1 MGGYVSWK
9 SLVAVVLM
17 VALVSACDQSG
28 STGSPNTSTASA
40 SVIDTPNKKLFGIEW
55 TKPDS
60 VILVYTADETSAT
73 RLADMPLPNGP
84 FAPLAAPD
92 EGKCVQIEVGNPSLV
107 SMDQMAVT
115 FTCVTEHST
124 GVRFVDQ
131 VSLLG
136 FNLGTATYE
145 PLASVEGV
153 RGPAGQIGVSPDGTR
168 FLVAMGSLC
177 GVIVEAT
184 AQGAKPLRVTVSD
197 GRDSFSLADTAPGP
211 DCSQRGWAN
220 YPTWSPTDNVIAF
233 FAAPGA
239 IGESGPA
246 RGSVP
251 ANLYVMSPDGSV
263 ATSILN
269 DVTVPRALKFSP
281 DGRFLAF
288 GGEIGGVKATWVLER
303 ATGVVRQVHNQ
314 RFEWLA
320 WSPDGQQL
328 AGLQVGSDPSLLED
342 DLVVVPVA
350 VN

>member
-60 VILVYTADETSAT
+60 VILVY
-73 RLADMPLPNGP
+73 
-84 FAPLAAPD
+84 
-92 EGKCVQIEVGNPSLV
+92 
-107 SMDQMAVT
+107 
-115 FTCVTEHST
+115 TEHST

-184 AQGAKPLRVTVSD
+184 AQGAKPLNVTVSD
-197 GRDSFSLADTAPGP
+197 GPHSFSLADTAPGP